1 MATTLILYH
10 TSRSQYPSQ
19 EWDLLPNRLLI
30 VEDIESYLA
39 SKTKTTIN
47 NFQYQKNELELG
59 INVDLGQVYSQ
70 PKTSTSFKYVSI
82 QNDNEL
88 VHYYFVKKATWRSK
102 TCVRFELVMD
112 VLNTFKE
119 GSDYIFKGNTRIIRE
134 HKDRFTY
141 GDSNLLEIL
150 IGDAF
155 SGEGDFYPEQYIEI
169 LDTNDETI
177 FTGYINKL
185 ILREGD
191 NALLGLVID
200 VSSSTLTHEEILAAL
215 ENAIVQPICFY
226 VSDEIYMWIA
236 SSMGRINFV
245 KTLYRKIDLVSEG
258 INPILNHDSKYSIT
272 DDKNLLNRNWY
283 LLYRNQNEPSE
294 SLINPV
300 ECYLIPET
308 AVKTNSGYIQN
319 GRLVPSFIEEG
330 KYYYF
335 KLNSSSSTFT
345 LSNGVVFTWPSGS
358 SRGCVL
364 ITKAGNKLTATHITN
379 ISSGLSPQTKA
390 YYDDLDYIDISPV
403 PTTYGISSSF
413 IIINSG
419 DALYDFVVAHEND
432 YTFNNSGSYNEAD
445 SIENLDRTDAKNIKC
460 IKLPYCP
467 YDFQITSNIIQIAG
481 STIWELASITQSNG
495 GILHAIKLKN
505 LNTKLEH
512 TFKTTNHP
520 FSNLYYGDI
529 SPLATDLRK
538 PLSDRL
544 ESKLYHSDFWQPSYV
559 YDSFTIKIDLEKCDM
574 SQYIGYSRIG
584 TYTNIKFNMTS
595 TINSKFMF
603 TFKDYKSNKAES
615 NFYDVLPIARN
626 NEIVL
631 YNVPYINYV
640 RTGYNYDVK
649 AKNLQNTSNYI
660 GLGLS
665 AASIGA
671 SLLLPSV
678 PLKVAGIVASL
689 VSMAMSVKNTIVATI
704 NNENNLK
711 QKIEQTQ
718 NQASS
723 VVGSDDVDLMSEY
736 CKNRMYYFI
745 YRPTENMQN
754 ILNDLFFYAGY
765 SSNRMGVPTHNNRI
779 NFDYLECEASLE
791 AVATIPE
798 ECITELVNCFKAGVV
813 YLHKNTNRAGY
824 KWDFEQKYEN
834 WETMLFEE

>member
-19 EWDLLPNRLLI
+19 EWELLPNRLLI

-39 SKTKTTIN
+39 SKTKTTIS

-70 PKTSTSFKYVSI
+70 PKTTTSFKYVSI

-119 GSDYIFKGNTRIIRE
+119 KSDYIFKGNTRIIRE

-150 IGDAF
+150 IGEAF
-155 SGEGDFYPEQYIEI
+155 SGEGTFEVGQNIDI
-169 LDTNDETI
+169 LDNNEETI
-177 FTGYINKL
+177 FTGSINKL
-185 ILREGD
+185 VLREGD
-191 NALLGLVID
+191 NVLLGLVID
-200 VSSSTLTHEEILAAL
+200 VSDSTLTHEEILTAL
-215 ENAIVQPICFY
+215 EENENSPICFY

-236 SSMGRINFV
+236 TAMGIINFV

-272 DDKNLLNRNWY
+272 DDKNLLNKNWY
-283 LLYRNQNEPSE
+283 LLYRNQNNPSE
-294 SLINPV
+294 SLVNPV

-308 AVKTNSGYIQN
+308 STPTHYAIIEN
-319 GRLVPSFIEEG
+319 GRLIPSFITDG
-330 KYYYF
+330 RYYYF
-335 KLNSSSSTFT
+335 RLQDGRTAT
-345 LSNGVVFTWPSGS
+345 LSNGTTWTGTGS
-358 SRGCVL
+358 IGSRDVIM
-364 ITKAGNKLTATHITN
+364 ITKSQDKLVCTLFRTLADNEGYYIINTFDDISYITFGTMPMDYN
-379 ISSGLSPQTKA
+379 
-390 YYDDLDYIDISPV
+390 YYDSFHTPDAYHDSYPYSFTNTSIS
-403 PTTYGISSSF
+403 
-413 IIINSG
+413 N
-419 DALYDFVVAHEND
+419 L
-432 YTFNNSGSYNEAD
+432 D
-445 SIENLDRTDAKNIKC
+445 SINKLDRTDAKNIKL

-467 YDFQITSNIIQIAG
+467 YDFSISGGKIQE
-481 STIWELASITQSNG
+481 SSDWEYVSMTQSGG
-495 GILHAIKLKN
+495 GIINCLRLHN

-520 FSNLYYGDI
+520 FSNLNYGDI

-544 ESKLYHSDFWQPSYV
+544 ESKLFHSDFWQPSYV
-559 YDSFTIKIDLEKCDM
+559 YDSFVIKIDLEKCDM
-574 SQYIGYSRIG
+574 TQYIGYSRIG

-603 TFKDYKSNKAES
+603 TFKDYKSDKAES
-615 NFYDVLPIARN
+615 NFYDILPIARN
-626 NEIVL
+626 NEVVL
-631 YNVPYINYV
+631 YNVPYINYI
-640 RTGYNYDVK
+640 RTGFNYDVK
-649 AKNLQNTSNYI
+649 TKNLQNVSNYV

-665 AASIGA
+665 AASVGA

-678 PLKVAGIVASL
+678 PLKVAGVVASL
-689 VSMAMSVKNTIVATI
+689 VSMAMSVKNTVVSTI
-704 NNENNLK
+704 NNENSLK
-711 QKIEQTQ
+711 QKQEQLQ

-723 VVGSDDVDLMSEY
+723 VAGSDDVDLMSEY

-798 ECITELVNCFKAGVV
+798 ECISELVNCFKAGVT
-813 YLHKNTNRAGY
+813 YLHRNTDRVVYN
-824 KWDFEQKYEN
+824 WDFEQKYEN
-834 WETMLFEE
+834 WEKMLFN